1 VSETKTERIEA
12 VNKKI
17 VYLMLM
23 RAKEERY
30 GTWAKECE
38 INDQIAALE
47 LEIKQIRAE
56 GRDVKT
62 E

>member
-23 RAKEERY
+23 RAKERRH

-47 LEIKQIRAE
+47 LQIKSIRAE
-56 GRDVKT
+56 GRDV
-62 E
+62 EVE

>member
-1 VSETKTERIEA
+1 
-12 VNKKI
+12 
-17 VYLMLM
+17 M